1 MVFKRVGFIVMLLLS
16 MQSLLAQ
23 EIEASMG
30 EYTFFENKGQWPNGV
45 LYRAKMASGSIYLE
59 QGRILYYFTDYS
71 QLQATHANLQ
81 QNLTTDSIVFKQNV
95 VTANFLGA
103 NQNVSTSKKFP
114 TTHYQNYFLGTDKSH
129 WATNVFGYHHIT
141 YNELYPGIDLIVF
154 EKDASLKYEYHLEAN
169 ANPNLIQVKYEGEK
183 KMKIDKDGHLIVY
196 CELGEIQEMKPY
208 AYQIKNGRVKEVE
221 CEYTI
226 KNDVVSYKLGDY
238 DAELELIIDPEL
250 VFATYAGS
258 TTDNFGMTAT
268 YAYDGKG
275 YSGGIIYG
283 NTYPVPGP
291 AWNTT
296 PNITMI
302 LAGSPTTDVFI
313 SKYNKDGTAM
323 LWTNFIGGGDNT
335 QGTETVH
342 SLICDKFNNVYLYGA
357 TSSLDFPIEGGFQTD
372 HAGGNTLNVLSNGTN
387 FGTVGTDIYV
397 AKFSADGLNLMG
409 STYIGG
415 SANDGVNFKISSGV
429 YASPTSYDSLTKNYG
444 DQFRG
449 EIMIDSLYNIIVT
462 SSTWS
467 PDFPVESGFQMV
479 NGGKQDAVLFKISAD
494 FSTLLWSSYYGG
506 ANNDAGYSV
515 KIDSSYNVI
524 FAGGTCSYGLA
535 GTSGGLQPGYNGG
548 KADGFIAK
556 ISEDGDAIIQSTYIG
571 TTDYD
576 QTFFIEI
583 DRWDNIYVLGQS
595 LGTMPTSPG
604 VYSNPGSKQFIWK
617 LNPTLSATEFTTVFG
632 NGSSNIS
639 ISPSAFLVDVCGNI
653 YVSGWGGNIL
663 TGIATTGMP
672 TTPDAFLETSPNG
685 FDFYMIVLERN
696 AESLLYATYM
706 GGDESREHVDGG
718 TSRFDSYGIVYQ
730 SVCGGCG
737 AHSDF
742 PTTPGAW
749 SALNLSTNCNNVLY
763 KFDFEIVPV
772 ASFEVALLEGCA
784 PLTLEFENESNDTIN
799 FTWDFG
805 PGTEIISGGA
815 SPVVLFT
822 EPGIYEVVLT
832 ITDTI
837 CGLTDTAKK
846 VITVY
851 EELLLEVPN
860 DTVVCGDFT
869 MDLSANSYGS
879 ATSFH
884 WSDDP
889 GFGTTLNDGPMD
901 SVITITPITTTTYY
915 VKVSNGWPLC
925 DLIDSVT
932 VVYGDGAIS
941 VGGDTT
947 ICLGDTVNLL
957 AINLYPDYEIV
968 FDWAPNPYLIYELDG
983 LAVGLPPFSMYYY
996 LSATTDFGCSFYD
1009 SVWVEV
1015 KVLDPTIVYA
1025 TATPDLVAAGA
1036 TTVLEAFPIGY
1047 NYTWSPAEDVT
1058 DPNARVTETQVYNE
1072 KTYSVEVFDGVC
1084 AQTATVVVKTYEF
1097 VCGDVYIFV
1106 PNAFSPNGDGENDK
1120 LYVRGQNLEEIT
1132 FKIFNRWGELVF
1144 ESIDQEVGWDGTFK
1158 GKVVDPDVYVYHLQ
1172 VVCFDGQ
1179 ENLIKGNI
1187 TVLR

>member
-1 MVFKRVGFIVMLLLS
+1 M
-16 MQSLLAQ
+16 
-23 EIEASMG
+23 
-30 EYTFFENKGQWPNGV
+30 
-45 LYRAKMASGSIYLE
+45 
-59 QGRILYYFTDYS
+59 
-71 QLQATHANLQ
+71 
-81 QNLTTDSIVFKQNV
+81 
-95 VTANFLGA
+95 
-103 NQNVSTSKKFP
+103 
-114 TTHYQNYFLGTDKSH
+114 
-129 WATNVFGYHHIT
+129 
-141 YNELYPGIDLIVF
+141 
-154 EKDASLKYEYHLEAN
+154 
-169 ANPNLIQVKYEGEK
+169 
-183 KMKIDKDGHLIVY
+183 
-196 CELGEIQEMKPY
+196 
-208 AYQIKNGRVKEVE
+208 
-221 CEYTI
+221 
-226 KNDVVSYKLGDY
+226 
-238 DAELELIIDPEL
+238 
-250 VFATYAGS
+250 
-258 TTDNFGMTAT
+258 
-268 YAYDGKG
+268 
-275 YSGGIIYG
+275 
-283 NTYPVPGP
+283 
-291 AWNTT
+291 
-296 PNITMI
+296 
-302 LAGSPTTDVFI
+302 
-313 SKYNKDGTAM
+313 
-323 LWTNFIGGGDNT
+323 
-335 QGTETVH
+335 
-342 SLICDKFNNVYLYGA
+342 
-357 TSSLDFPIEGGFQTD
+357 
-372 HAGGNTLNVLSNGTN
+372 
-387 FGTVGTDIYV
+387 
-397 AKFSADGLNLMG
+397 
-409 STYIGG
+409 
-415 SANDGVNFKISSGV
+415 
-429 YASPTSYDSLTKNYG
+429 
-444 DQFRG
+444 
-449 EIMIDSLYNIIVT
+449 
-462 SSTWS
+462 
-467 PDFPVESGFQMV
+467 
-479 NGGKQDAVLFKISAD
+479 
-494 FSTLLWSSYYGG
+494 
-506 ANNDAGYSV
+506 
-515 KIDSSYNVI
+515 
-524 FAGGTCSYGLA
+524 A

-860 DTVVCGDFT
+860 DTVVCGDLT

-947 ICLGDTVNLL
+947 ICLG
-957 AINLYPDYEIV
+957 IP
-968 FDWAPNPYLIYELDG
+968 LIY
-983 LAVGLPPFSMYYY
+983 
-996 LSATTDFGCSFYD
+996 
-1009 SVWVEV
+1009 
-1015 KVLDPTIVYA
+1015 
-1025 TATPDLVAAGA
+1025 
-1036 TTVLEAFPIGY
+1036 
-1047 NYTWSPAEDVT
+1047 
-1058 DPNARVTETQVYNE
+1058 
-1072 KTYSVEVFDGVC
+1072 
-1084 AQTATVVVKTYEF
+1084 
-1097 VCGDVYIFV
+1097 
-1106 PNAFSPNGDGENDK
+1106 
-1120 LYVRGQNLEEIT
+1120 
-1132 FKIFNRWGELVF
+1132 
-1144 ESIDQEVGWDGTFK
+1144 
-1158 GKVVDPDVYVYHLQ
+1158 
-1172 VVCFDGQ
+1172 
-1179 ENLIKGNI
+1179 
-1187 TVLR
+1187 